1 MMRVF
6 ASVTMALALLASME
20 THAAQHEDMA
30 ADPVAEVAQRQVL
43 VMVRLPARHYRPDGS
58 YGGNYMTDTGT
69 AARRRIAGELAAAHG
84 LQLRDSW
91 PMPAIGVDCFIMED
105 TSGAPLDR
113 VLADL
118 SRDARVAWAQPLG
131 EYQGMQ
137 NADPL
142 ASLQPVTQDWHLA
155 ELHRVSTG
163 RNVTVAV
170 IDSGVDGN
178 HPDLAGQVTSR
189 RNFVDELPDASE
201 AHGTAVAGIIG
212 ARAGNGLGIAGVAPN
227 AKIMALR
234 ACWETGGRP
243 ARCNT
248 LTLAKAIN
256 YALENSARVINLSLA
271 GPPDR
276 LLQSLIDA
284 ALARGIVV
292 VGAADP
298 NIADGGFP
306 ASHPGVI
313 GIARTG
319 DRHPALARI
328 GYAPG
333 TDIPS
338 CLPGKGWGMV
348 TGSSFAA
355 AHVAGLAALM
365 LELRPRA
372 AAQAL
377 RQEYDSALNL
387 PVQKLTTGNMDACAA
402 LARVAT
408 ACVCLCSPTSATK
421 NILSP

>member
-1 MMRVF
+1 M
-6 ASVTMALALLASME
+6 LA
-20 THAAQHEDMA
+20 
-30 ADPVAEVAQRQVL
+30 
-43 VMVRLPARHYRPDGS
+43 G
-58 YGGNYMTDTGT
+58 
-69 AARRRIAGELAAAHG
+69 
-84 LQLRDSW
+84 
-91 PMPAIGVDCFIMED
+91 
-105 TSGAPLDR
+105 
-113 VLADL
+113 L
-118 SRDARVAWAQPLG
+118 SRDARGAWAQPLG

-137 NADPL
+137 GADPL

-163 RNVTVAV
+163 RNVAMAV
-170 IDSGVDGN
+170 IDSGIDGN
-178 HPDLAGQVTSR
+178 HPDLAGQISLR
-189 RNFVDELPDASE
+189 RNFVDELPDAFE

-212 ARAGNGLGIAGVAPN
+212 ARMGNGVGIAGVAPN

-234 ACWETGGRP
+234 ACWETAGRP

-256 YALENSARVINLSLA
+256 FALENSARVINLSLA
-271 GPPDR
+271 GRPDR

-298 NIADGGFP
+298 TIADSGFP

-313 GIARTG
+313 GIACTG

-338 CLPGKGWGMV
+338 CVPGKGWGMV
-348 TGSSFAA
+348 TGSSFAS

-377 RQEYDSALNL
+377 RQQHDSVNA
-387 PVQKLTTGNMDACAA
+387 VSGRTATTAHMDACAA
-402 LARVAT
+402 RARVAT
-408 ACVCLCSPTSATK
+408 ACVCPCSPTSATK